1 METLEH
7 VVTLNIHRD
16 IITAVAFSCDGRL
29 LYSCAQDSSIR
40 VHSLEDQQQIH
51 TNNVGDL
58 GLSSI
63 IVLPDNDV
71 RGKLVGLREG
81 MSYLDRCALLVKATL
96 TTSAHADRPLSW
108 VRGTATRTSIP
119 STTPPSCASGLVCCL
134 SSTVNAV
141 CRALL
146 YRIPFSYQYCAFLLT
161 FQPPLLR
168 HVLEQRTMMPFL
180 T

>member
-1 METLEH
+1 MTFGVQHFLLALAKSPNPTFPRPCRPVIETLEH

-51 TNNVGDL
+51 ANNVGDL

-71 RGKLVGLREG
+71 RGKL
-81 MSYLDRCALLVKATL
+81 
-96 TTSAHADRPLSW
+96 
-108 VRGTATRTSIP
+108 
-119 STTPPSCASGLVCCL
+119 SG
-134 SSTVNAV
+134 
-141 CRALL
+141 
-146 YRIPFSYQYCAFLLT
+146 
-161 FQPPLLR
+161 
-168 HVLEQRTMMPFL
+168 
-180 T
+180 